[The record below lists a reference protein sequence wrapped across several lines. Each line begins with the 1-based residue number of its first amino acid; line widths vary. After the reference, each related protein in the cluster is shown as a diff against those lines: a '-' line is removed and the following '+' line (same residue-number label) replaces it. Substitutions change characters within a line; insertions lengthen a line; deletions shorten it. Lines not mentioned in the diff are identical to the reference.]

1 MMQRLIITG
10 TGSYIPEHIQTN
22 EAFLS
27 ASFYN
32 EEQHLVD
39 KTPKAI
45 IDSLKNITGIT
56 ERRYASPELHTA
68 DIAAMAAQKAI
79 DNKKVDPESIDFII
93 VAHNFG
99 NVKTGGVQ
107 TELVPSLAN
116 QVKHLL
122 HITNPSCVSFDIIF
136 GCPGWVQGLIIAQA
150 FCLAGMARKGL
161 VIGAEI
167 LSRVYDPADRDSMI
181 YADGAGACMVEC
193 VPAENDSAAGILA
206 VAAKSYS
213 VSDINYIY
221 LDKSFSPKLK
231 EQDKYLK
238 MKGRKVYE
246 FAMQHV
252 PLAMKEC
259 LDKAGVDI
267 LALKK
272 VFIHQANEKM
282 DEGIIKRFY
291 ELYGISTPP
300 THIMPLSIGKLGNSS
315 VATIPTLYDLV
326 IKGLLP
332 DHNLVKDDVI
342 LFASVGA
349 GMNINAVCYRY

>member
-1 MMQRLIITG
+1 MQRLIISG
-10 TGSYIPEHIQTN
+10 TGSYIPEHIQSN

-27 ASFYN
+27 SVFYSEN
-32 EEQHLVD
+32 QQPVH
-39 KTPKAI
+39 KTPAAI
-45 IDSLKNITGIT
+45 IDNLKNITGIT
-56 ERRYASPELHTA
+56 ERRYVSTA
-68 DIAAMAAQKAI
+68 LYTSDIAAIAAQKAI
-79 DNKKVDPESIDFII
+79 DDSGVDAETIDFII

-99 NVKTGGVQ
+99 NVKAGGIQ
-107 TELVPSLAN
+107 TEMVPSLAN

-122 HITNPSCVSFDIIF
+122 HIANPACVSFDVIF

-181 YADGAGACMVEC
+181 YADGAGACIVEC
-193 VPAENDSAAGILA
+193 VPAENDSPAGILA
-206 VAAKSYS
+206 VGAKSYS
-213 VSDINYIY
+213 LSDINYIY
-221 LDKSFSPKLK
+221 LDKSFSPNLDEK
-231 EQDKYLK
+231 DKYLK

-300 THIMPLSIGKLGNSS
+300 SHIMPLSIGKLGNSS